1 MSKVSYVF
9 GSSSYKIFCSENH
22 EENNSKRNKL
32 NPSAILE
39 TIEEKYQEMIDDKRK
54 LINESQILFADKR
67 DLESRL
73 SSSRDIADQKLKL
86 VQSRLLKFTDANRFL
101 LADKR
106 FLYSRLSKN
115 RAVAN
120 IKFKEV
126 HNQLLKFTGKRL
138 TVRLHTILR
147 RFLTLSINVL

>member
-1 MSKVSYVF
+1 MLFIVQNIY
-9 GSSSYKIFCSENH
+9 SENH
-22 EENNSKRNKL
+22 EENNSKRQKL
-32 NPSAILE
+32 NPSTILE

-54 LINESQILFADKR
+54 FTNENQILSAGKR

-73 SSSRDIADQKLKL
+73 SSSRDIADQKLKV
-86 VQSRLLKFTDANRFL
+86 VQNRLLKFTNENQLL

-126 HNQLLKFTGKRL
+126 HNRLLKFTGKSL

>member
-1 MSKVSYVF
+1 M
-9 GSSSYKIFCSENH
+9 
-22 EENNSKRNKL
+22 
-32 NPSAILE
+32 E

-54 LINESQILFADKR
+54 LTNENQILFADKR

-73 SSSRDIADQKLKL
+73 SSSRDIADQKLKV
-86 VQSRLLKFTDANRFL
+86 VQNRLLKFTNENQLL

-126 HNQLLKFTGKRL
+126 HNRLLKFTGKSL